1 MGTRVCVWGG
11 RELVACLQLRSMWLN
26 DDADIASRAVI
37 EKYCFSLSFLFSLK
51 LLFIYISF
59 ICLH

>member
-1 MGTRVCVWGG
+1 MGTRVCGG
-11 RELVACLQLRSMWLN
+11 ERELVACLQLRSMWLN

-59 ICLH
+59 ICLHS

>member
-1 MGTRVCVWGG
+1 MGTRVCGG
-11 RELVACLQLRSMWLN
+11 ERELVACLQLRPMWLN

-59 ICLH
+59 ICLHS